1 MVCRQLQRLE
11 LFIFVIV
18 FETLGLLVRGFFVL
32 KKNTKNLE
40 VQKITFRHIP
50 NKTGNEPKSQTFPVL
65 FVLLVGG
72 QFWK

>member
-32 KKNTKNLE
+32 KKKHKKFGSSKN
-40 VQKITFRHIP
+40 HIP
-50 NKTGNEPKSQTFPVL
+50 SHSE
-65 FVLLVGG
+65 
-72 QFWK
+72 